1 MNLSSRG
8 AGGCSGRT
16 NLSFKVVIVGDQ
28 SVGKTH
34 ILHQYVNGYLP
45 KEENPTLGVEY
56 HSKTMRLLIGD
67 QQAIFNVKLCFYDT
81 AGEERYHSVTAL
93 TYRNAKGTIIVYDV
107 TCRQSFEN
115 VERWLKD
122 TCQLAS
128 QDCQI
133 MILGNKT
140 DVDRFS
146 ANSRRNMS
154 RQVSLEE
161 GLALAERNKVIFY
174 EVSAVENTNIT
185 EAMNVLANQIV
196 DAHLA
201 EKLRRSM
208 QSSRDNSENQQEGAD
223 DTKAKLHPR
232 SRFECCL
239 QSSRHDDLG
248 GGTRRC
254 C

>member
-1 MNLSSRG
+1 
-8 AGGCSGRT
+8 
-16 NLSFKVVIVGDQ
+16 
-28 SVGKTH
+28 
-34 ILHQYVNGYLP
+34 
-45 KEENPTLGVEY
+45 
-56 HSKTMRLLIGD
+56 
-67 QQAIFNVKLCFYDT
+67 
-81 AGEERYHSVTAL
+81 VTAL
-93 TYRNAKGTIIVYDV
+93 HYRNAKGTIIVYDV
-107 TCRQSFEN
+107 TNRQSFEN

-122 TCQLAS
+122 TFQLAS

-146 ANSRRNMS
+146 ANSRRQMS
-154 RQVSLEE
+154 RQVSLDE

-196 DAHLA
+196 DAHQA

-208 QSSRDNSENQQEGAD
+208 QSGRDDSEYQQERTEEA
-223 DTKAKLHPR
+223 KAKLQSR
-232 SRFECCL
+232 SRFECCV
-239 QSSRHDDLG
+239 QSGRHDDLG
-248 GGTRRC
+248 GGGRRC

>member
-1 MNLSSRG
+1 
-8 AGGCSGRT
+8 
-16 NLSFKVVIVGDQ
+16 
-28 SVGKTH
+28 
-34 ILHQYVNGYLP
+34 
-45 KEENPTLGVEY
+45 
-56 HSKTMRLLIGD
+56 
-67 QQAIFNVKLCFYDT
+67 
-81 AGEERYHSVTAL
+81 VTAL
-93 TYRNAKGTIIVYDV
+93 HYRNAKGTIIVYDV
-107 TCRQSFEN
+107 TNRQSFEN

-146 ANSRRNMS
+146 ANSRRQMS

-174 EVSAVENTNIT
+174 EVSAVENTNIA
-185 EAMNVLANQIV
+185 EAINVMANQIV

-208 QSSRDNSENQQEGAD
+208 QSSRDDSEYQHER
-223 DTKAKLHPR
+223 TEEAKIKMQPR
-232 SRFECCL
+232 SRFECCV
-239 QSSRHDDLG
+239 QSGRHDDLG
-248 GGTRRC
+248 GGGGRRC